1 MPIVKAMS
9 EIERGSSEIIDRER
23 IESLVRD
30 YYENGKEYKVKLG
43 LDPTAPDL
51 HLGHTVILQKLATF
65 QKHGAVVQLL
75 IGDFTAMIGDPTGK
89 SETRKVLDR
98 ETVLKNAETYKEQ
111 AFKILDPERTELMF
125 NSTWLD
131 ALGADGLIALTT
143 QYNVARMLERDDF
156 EKRYKSGQ
164 SIAISEFI
172 YPLLQGYDSVAME
185 CDIELGGTDQKF
197 NLLMGR
203 HLQRVYGVGKEQAVL
218 MMPILE
224 GLDGVMKMSKSLG
237 NYVGISEEANEIY
250 AKLLSISDD
259 LMWRYYELLSD
270 RSLEEI
276 RIMREQ
282 VARGEL
288 HPKRAKELLALEIT
302 ARFHS
307 KEEAQRAKEAFDR
320 LFKAR
325 QIPENIPEISLE
337 PGLWICKAL
346 VEAGL
351 ERSTSQARRDIKQG
365 AVRIDQVKISDDQMH
380 LEPGEYI
387 LQVGKRKFAR
397 VKVELDGI

>member
-1 MPIVKAMS
+1 MPVIKAMR
-9 EIERGSSEIIDRER
+9 EIERGTAEIIDRER
-23 IESLVRD
+23 IETLVRN
-30 YYENGKEYKVKLG
+30 YYEKGEPYRVKLG

-51 HLGHTVILQKLATF
+51 HLGHTVILQKLAAF
-65 QKHGAVVQLL
+65 QQHGAIVQLL

-98 ETVLKNAETYKEQ
+98 ETVRKNAQTYQDQ
-111 AFKILDPERTELMF
+111 AFKILDPEKTELMF

-131 ALGADGLIALTT
+131 ALGADGLIQLTT

-164 SIAISEFI
+164 SIAISEFL

-203 HLQRVYGVGKEQAVL
+203 HLQRAYNVGKEQAVL

-224 GLDGVMKMSKSLG
+224 GLDGVQKMSKSLG
-237 NYVGISEEANEIY
+237 NYVGISEPAREIY
-250 AKLLSISDD
+250 AKLMSISDE
-259 LMWRYYELLSD
+259 LMWRYYELLSTL
-270 RSLEEI
+270 SLEEI
-276 RIMREQ
+276 TEMKRQ
-282 VARGEL
+282 VESGEL
-288 HPKRAKELLALEIT
+288 HPKRAKEMLALEIT
-302 ARFHS
+302 ARFHD
-307 KEEAQRAKEAFDR
+307 EAAAQQAKEAFDS

-325 QIPENIPEISLE
+325 QIPEDIPEVDLE
-337 PGLWICKAL
+337 PEIWICKAL

-351 ERSTSQARRDIKQG
+351 EPSNSQARRDIKQG
-365 AVRIDQVKISDDQMH
+365 AVRIDQEKVEDDQLT

-397 VKVELDGI
+397 AKVG

>member
-1 MPIVKAMS
+1 MPVVKAMR
-9 EIERGSSEIIDRER
+9 EIERGTAEIIDRER
-23 IESLVRD
+23 IESLVRE
-30 YYENGKEYKVKLG
+30 YYEKGTPYKVKLG

-51 HLGHTVILQKLATF
+51 HLGHTVILKKLAAF
-65 QKHGAVVQLL
+65 QKHGAIVQLL

-98 ETVLKNAETYKEQ
+98 ETVKQNARTYQEQ

-131 ALGADGLIALTT
+131 ALGADGLIQLTT

-164 SIAISEFI
+164 SIAISEFL

-203 HLQRVYGVGKEQAVL
+203 HLQRAYGVGKEQAVL

-224 GLDGVMKMSKSLG
+224 GLDGVQKMSKSLG
-237 NYVGISEEANEIY
+237 NYVGISEPAKEIY
-250 AKLLSISDD
+250 AKLLSISDE
-259 LMWRYYELLSD
+259 LMWRYYELLST

-276 RIMREQ
+276 EEMKYR
-282 VARGEL
+282 VASGEL

-302 ARFHS
+302 ARFHNE
-307 KEEAQRAKEAFDR
+307 EEAQKAKEAFDS

-325 QIPENIPEISLE
+325 QIPEEIPEVTLE
-337 PGLWICKAL
+337 PGIWICKAL

-351 ERSTSQARRDIKQG
+351 EPSNSQARRDIKQG
-365 AVRIDQVKISDDQMH
+365 AVRIDQEKVSDEQLT

-397 VKVELDGI
+397 AKVG